1 MSSVPISGFNFTPNP
16 GTTNASLQMVG
27 SIILPPSIALYN
39 YSFTISPAGFNIT
52 PPSGSFAS
60 IDSFNLASLGV
71 IGSSSTTGIYNI
83 TLNLSTVA
91 GPVIFTPAGGNQ
103 VTVTINAPPSPPCFK
118 EDTNIL
124 TFNPDLEK
132 EEYLSVQSI
141 LPGSLVKTLKHG
153 YLKVEMIGKS
163 QIYNSGDEERCKHRL
178 YKCTTDVYPELT
190 EDLVITGCHSIL
202 VDWLTQEQ
210 GSQIMKEYGLIFE
223 TDGKPRLMAYLDE
236 KAQPFEEEGNFT
248 IYHLALENENY
259 IGNYGIYANGLLV
272 ESCSKRY
279 LKELS
284 NMEIVE

>member
-1 MSSVPISGFNFTPNP
+1 MASVTISGFNFTPNP

-27 SIILPPSIALYN
+27 SIILPLSTSIYN
-39 YSFTISPAGFNIT
+39 YSFTIPDGFNIT
-52 PPSGSFAS
+52 PPSGSFVSAGG
-60 IDSFNLASLGV
+60 SFNLASLSV
-71 IGSSSTTGIYNI
+71 TGSSSTTGIYNI
-83 TLNLSTVA
+83 TLNLSTNA
-91 GPVIFTPAGGNQ
+91 GEVIFSPTGGNQ
-103 VTVTINAPPSPPCFK
+103 VNVTINAPPSPPCFK

-124 TFNPDLEK
+124 TYNPHLEK
-132 EEYLSVQSI
+132 EEYLPVQSI

-236 KAQPFEEEGNFT
+236 KTKPFEEEGNFT